1 MTIEFLSNTPDTPR
15 AAFLLAHGAGA
26 PMDTPFM
33 SAFAEGLSESGFAVA
48 RFEFAYMDA
57 QRKGG
62 TKKPPP
68 RAERLMDE
76 YRAAIVAL
84 DADAPLIIGGK
95 SLGGRV
101 ASLIAQEEFDAGRV
115 SGLVCLGYPF
125 HPPGKPDKLRTAH
138 LMELTLPVLIVQGE
152 RDPFGGV
159 DEVANYGLPDS
170 IELHWAS
177 DGDHSLKP
185 RKRSG
190 RTAED
195 NWGEAVEAISVWA
208 DRIL

>member
-1 MTIEFLSNTPDTPR
+1 MTNFLRDGPR
-15 AAFLLAHGAGA
+15 DGVPAFLLAHGAGA

-33 SAFAEGLSESGFAVA
+33 NAFAVGLGGAGFAVA
-48 RFEFAYMDA
+48 RFEFAYMA
-57 QRKGG
+57 ARRMGG
-62 TKKPPP
+62 GKKPAP

-76 YRAAIVAL
+76 YRDAIAVLGAR
-84 DADAPLIIGGK
+84 APLFIGGK

-125 HPPGKPDKLRTAH
+125 HPPGKPEKLRTAH
-138 LMELTLPVLIVQGE
+138 LAALTVPMLVVQGE

-159 DEVANYGLPDS
+159 EEVAGYGLPGTIS
-170 IELHWAS
+170 LHWAP
-177 DGDHSLKP
+177 DGDHSLEP

-190 RTAED
+190 RTAEQ
-195 NWGEAVEAISVWA
+195 NRREAVAAIAGWA
-208 DRIL
+208 SRIS